1 MEAANEAAREANHA
15 NSPISQT
22 RSRAASAAEQ
32 MIADINNME
41 VNMEAADKAAA
52 KGSIDAAALEEQAR
66 TSSYTETS
74 CNRESDTTQQ
84 CCSVT

>member
-32 MIADINNME
+32 MIADFNNME
-41 VNMEAADKAAA
+41 VNNY
-52 KGSIDAAALEEQAR
+52 GGYR
-66 TSSYTETS
+66 
-74 CNRESDTTQQ
+74 
-84 CCSVT
+84 